1 MVLVVTHWPYNGQFV
16 TKQLYVCAAVLT
28 FVHNLYVTLIVCN
41 LTERLG
47 KVTGDHVT
55 SEKWFSPSAL
65 THLFDG
71 PLSRTT
77 RVMSRYQ
84 KGKTNLDF
92 PETRD
97 SEWQWHQVGHT

>member
-1 MVLVVTHWPYNGQFV
+1 VLVVTHWPYNGQFV

-47 KVTGDHVT
+47 KVTGGHVT